1 MRNSVVEH
9 VESLYMKKTVAE
21 FSVGDTVK
29 VMQRVTEG
37 SKTRLQAF
45 EGVVI
50 CRKGVGIRE
59 NFTVRRISFGEGV
72 EKTFPV
78 HSSTVESVTR
88 TRQGK
93 VRRSK
98 LYYLRGK
105 SRKEGRIESVYAT
118 SKKSDTA
125 EA

>member
-1 MRNSVVEH
+1 MRNPLIEYI
-9 VESLYMKKTVAE
+9 EALYMKKKVSE

-29 VMQRVTEG
+29 VMQKVLEG
-37 SKTRLQAF
+37 SKTRLQAY

-50 CRKGVGIRE
+50 CRKGIGIRE

-72 EKTFPV
+72 EKTFPI

-88 TRQGK
+88 TREGK

-98 LYYLRGK
+98 LYYLRSK
-105 SRKEGRIESVYAT
+105 SRKEGRIESVYTTA
-118 SKKSDTA
+118 KKSDTA
-125 EA
+125 TV